1 METDTKKSP
10 LPVPDTKDGRPASQ
24 WAKRAETAVEARAL
38 GKKLRKGKRILFH
51 SRRHL
56 AA

>member
-1 METDTKKSP
+1 METDTSKSP
-10 LPVPDTKDGRPASQ
+10 LPVPDTKDRPASQ